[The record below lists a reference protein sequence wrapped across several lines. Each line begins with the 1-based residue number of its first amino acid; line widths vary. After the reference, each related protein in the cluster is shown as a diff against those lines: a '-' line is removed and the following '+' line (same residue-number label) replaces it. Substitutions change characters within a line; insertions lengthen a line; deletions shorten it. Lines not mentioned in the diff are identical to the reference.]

1 MAGVYTIDFSPIN
14 QTNPNTLFK
23 LLTGKYV
30 PGNIMLIHTIILVIY
45 TIVVNYYLSY
55 LFLYSS
61 LIDLQIKLQV
71 TIYLM

>member
-30 PGNIMLIHTIILVIY
+30 PGNNIMLIHTIILVIY
-45 TIVVNYYLSY
+45 TIVVNYYLPY
-55 LFLYSS
+55 LSFYIAEVRIRWIPGIQS
-61 LIDLQIKLQV
+61 
-71 TIYLM
+71 